1 MKPAQRYGTLA
12 ITLHWLIALLVFAQI
27 WLGWWMIEI
36 PKYPVGVRAA
46 WFNLHKSIGLSIALL
61 IVLRLAWRMRQA
73 PPPLPAALPR
83 WQARA
88 AGVNHFL
95 LYAALLVQPLVG
107 YLGSSFS
114 GYPVRY
120 FGIKLPGWGWEW
132 PAAKDFLSQVH
143 LGLAWLV
150 TLLVLAHITAAVA
163 HLVKRD
169 GIFQRMLPRAL
180 SAPAAAEEAQRA
192 G

>member
-1 MKPAQRYGTLA
+1 MNTQRYGAVA
-12 ITLHWLIALLVFAQI
+12 ISLHWLIALLLFAQI

-61 IVLRLAWRMRQA
+61 ILLRLAWRVRHA

-88 AGVNHFL
+88 ARVTHFL
-95 LYAALLVQPLVG
+95 LYAALLLQPLVG

-120 FGIKLPGWGWEW
+120 FGIKLPGWASEW
-132 PAAKDFLSQVH
+132 PAAKDLLSQVH

-150 TLLVLAHITAAVA
+150 TLLVLAHVTAAVA

-169 GIFQRMLPRAL
+169 GIFQRMLPRAF
-180 SAPAAAEEAQRA
+180 SAPAAAEEARRA